1 MAAVGDGH
9 DFSCGQGVV
18 GVARPARHSGVAVGA
33 ASTSIF
39 TRQNDPELL
48 RILKAA
54 SVAHRRAKRLTS
66 SHMTLSVL
74 LAGLGV
80 AGVFVS
86 ALQTP
91 VTLLGLVWAL
101 AYTAGARVW
110 GAQEM
115 RRAALFQEMFDVRLL
130 CIDWNTVLAGGEEPA
145 AQEVSRAAG
154 RYTGAESRLEDY
166 FYEVTRLPRPLDV
179 LACQMQ
185 NLGWGARIRRR
196 YAAAVSGGLVLWS
209 VAGIGLGLARAMTV
223 TEMLL
228 HWFVPSLGLLLLGVD
243 TAASQRETARVREHA
258 QAVLLQ
264 ALRAHIRRGS
274 PAGDTPGLLLLARQI
289 QDTLLLTR
297 LRQARVPDWFF
308 KRFQTSDRTDFVRAM
323 RELDQLAATP

>member
-1 MAAVGDGH
+1 M
-9 DFSCGQGVV
+9 
-18 GVARPARHSGVAVGA
+18 GA

-39 TRQNDPELL
+39 DRQNDPELL

-54 SVAHRRAKRLTS
+54 STAHRRAKRLSTA
-66 SHMTLSVL
+66 HMALSVL

-86 ALQTP
+86 ALQTT

-101 AYTAGARVW
+101 SYTAGARVW

-130 CIDWNTVLAGGEEPA
+130 GLSWNIVIAGGEEPA
-145 AQEVSRAAG
+145 PQEVSRAAG
-154 RYTGAESRLEDY
+154 RYKGADSLLEDY
-166 FYEVTRLPRPLDV
+166 FYEVTALPRPLDV

-196 YAAAVSGGLVLWS
+196 YAAAVFGGLALWS
-209 VAGIGLGLARAMTV
+209 TAGIGLGLARAMTV

-243 TAASQRETARVREHA
+243 TAVSQRDTASVREHA
-258 QAVLLQ
+258 QTVLTHD
-264 ALRAHIRRGS
+264 LREYIRRGS
-274 PAGDTPGLLLLARQI
+274 PADEASALLYLARQI
-289 QDTLLLTR
+289 QDVLLLTR
-297 LRQARVPDWFF
+297 LRQTRVPNWFF
-308 KRFQTSDRTDFVRAM
+308 KGFQSSDRTDFVRAM
-323 RELDQLAATP
+323 RELDRMAIGP